1 MNLHN
6 FFQKILHI
14 TNSTINQIIY
24 NNTDD
29 NINDTNDR
37 DDNIYDTND
46 RDDNIYDT
54 NDNIYDINNI
64 DINTNSIDNTMNDYD
79 HYIKKN
85 NRIHFRKN
93 IKKNNDLY

>member
-14 TNSTINQIIY
+14 TNSTISQIIY

-46 RDDNIYDT
+46 Y
-54 NDNIYDINNI
+54 IYDINNI

-93 IKKNNDLY
+93 IKKNNDL